1 MIMLAKII
9 NNLTIYPLIRS
20 NNIAVI
26 QFFLY
31 CCFVIFF
38 SPFLYHNCHTNM
50 PQNKQMMSWRYHS
63 RHNLTRIILME
74 ITMVGK
80 VIFNTF
86 NESFILELLRYK
98 KYLIFKLNFAIS
110 CFQDRMEA
118 RNSCGKNIMGIVY

>member
-86 NESFILELLRYK
+86 NESYILYYGVK
-98 KYLIFKLNFAIS
+98 ISNIQTKLYNFLFS
-110 CFQDRMEA
+110 GSDGGEE
-118 RNSCGKNIMGIVY
+118 

>member
-1 MIMLAKII
+1 MIMFSKII
-9 NNLTIYPLIRS
+9 NNLTIYPLIR
-20 NNIAVI
+20 NNTIEVI
-26 QFFLY
+26 QFLLY
-31 CCFVIFF
+31 CCFVTFF

-86 NESFILELLRYK
+86 NESYILELLRCK
-98 KYLIFKLNFAIS
+98 KYLLFKLNFAIS

-118 RNSCGKNIMGIVY
+118 RNSCG